1 MICNRCGKDLPDNTN
16 FCDECGNDMRYVQ
29 GNPQD
34 FTRSSDQSN
43 DQGYYDQYSSNGYNQ
58 GYNHGYN
65 QFGMPPYQDVST
77 RSKVAAGV
85 LGILLGA
92 FGVHNF
98 YLGFYGKAVA
108 QLLITVL
115 SCGILG
121 VVSGV
126 WGLIEGI
133 MILTGSMNTD
143 ADGKFLAN

>member
-1 MICNRCGKDLPDNTN
+1 MICNRCGKDLPDNVN

-34 FTRSSDQSN
+34 YTRSSDQSYE
-43 DQGYYDQYSSNGYNQ
+43 QGYYNQYRSNGYNQ
-58 GYNHGYN
+58 GYN
-65 QFGMPPYQDVST
+65 QFNMPPYQNIST
-77 RSKVAAGV
+77 RSRTAAGV

-98 YLGFYGKAVA
+98 YLGFYGRAVA

-115 SCGILG
+115 SCGMLCI
-121 VVSGV
+121 VSVV

-133 MILTGSMNTD
+133 MILTGSINTD